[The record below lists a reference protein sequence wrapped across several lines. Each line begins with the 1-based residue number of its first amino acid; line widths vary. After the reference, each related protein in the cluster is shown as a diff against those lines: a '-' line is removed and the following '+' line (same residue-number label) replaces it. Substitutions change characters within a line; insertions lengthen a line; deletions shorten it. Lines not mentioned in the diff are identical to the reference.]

1 MTMIF
6 VNCRLDL
13 PARTYIHVIAI
24 TETHI
29 FMKAAGNSELERAS
43 SCTVRMCV
51 FGFAADSTE
60 RRMRGLN
67 IAIWGFLPR
76 KTGRRTID
84 LN

>member
-1 MTMIF
+1 MSVIF
-6 VNCRLDL
+6 VICRLDL
-13 PARTYIHVIAI
+13 PARMYIRVIAI

-29 FMKAAGNSELERAS
+29 FMKAAGNSELEIAS
-43 SCTVRMCV
+43 SCTVWMCV

-60 RRMRGLN
+60 RRMRVLN
-67 IAIWGFLPR
+67 IAAWGFLPR